1 MTPQDLLNR
10 IALHSAGKWTQR
22 GYVLFGWLFRLS
34 RGSQGEI
41 FSVVQAD
48 AGVHNRGPYVM
59 IAIESPADWQDQLLR
74 FAAAHSIPFIRQVL

>member
-10 IALHSAGKWTQR
+10 IAMHRAGKWTQR

-34 RGSQGEI
+34 QSSAGEI

-48 AGVHNRGPYVM
+48 ANVHSRGAYVM
-59 IAIESPADWQDQLLR
+59 IAIESPADWQEQLLR
-74 FAAAHSIPFIRQVL
+74 FCAAHSIPFIRQVL